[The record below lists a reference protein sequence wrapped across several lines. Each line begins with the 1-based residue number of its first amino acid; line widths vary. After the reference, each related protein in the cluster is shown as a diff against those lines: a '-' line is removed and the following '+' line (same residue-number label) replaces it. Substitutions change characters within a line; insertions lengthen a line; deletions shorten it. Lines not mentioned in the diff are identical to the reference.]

1 MKKILCFLSCLVFFV
16 TSLCATT
23 NSNTSS
29 SQTQVQA
36 KGSGVDKDRD
46 VAIKK
51 AVRQATE
58 SVVGFRLKSDQEYLK
73 KSLKGN
79 HEDSDGNKEYFYTD
93 KKGLVD
99 NIATNII
106 ADVKN
111 YQIIKEEKIDDKWYI
126 EVVVEA
132 VKIDREY
139 DIAKLSSKRR
149 TIAVLGGNSSY
160 DASFLDIG
168 PSQLST
174 DMQQNIISALVKT
187 RKFRVLDRDT
197 PDIYEAEKAFLQSED
212 VNPDEI
218 ARLGKA
224 LGADYFVL
232 FDIKDIGKVDAND
245 QKTITKK
252 SKTPKFYAIVD
263 YRIFAMATREI
274 KFSDTINVEF
284 SPKTSVKNSLGV
296 YNEVLKDLSFEMA
309 SRIIENIYPLR
320 VYAVTGQEVAIA
332 QNLVVGD
339 KYECYEL
346 GDMIKDIY
354 TGEEVDF
361 IETPV
366 GLVEVSRATA
376 KVSYA
381 RIVKGDV
388 RRGDLC
394 RKLQNL
400 DGSYKRSSG
409 AIGDTGG
416 VIINETGGVVLPF

>member
-1 MKKILCFLSCLVFFV
+1 MKKIIGFLSCLVFFSSYAV
-16 TSLCATT
+16 ANPSISTT
-23 NSNTSS
+23 K
-29 SQTQVQA
+29 TQVQA
-36 KGSGVDKDRD
+36 IGKGVDKDREI
-46 VAIKK
+46 AIKK

-79 HEDSDGNKEYFYTD
+79 HEDSSGNKEAFYTD

-99 NIATNII
+99 NIATNVT

-111 YQIIKEEKIDDKWYI
+111 YQIIKEEKIDDKWHV

-139 DIAKLSSKRR
+139 DIAKLNNKRR
-149 TIAVLGGNSSY
+149 TIAVLGGGSSY

-168 PSQLST
+168 PSGVAE
-174 DMQQNIISALVKT
+174 DMQQQIISALTST

-197 PDIYEAEKAFLQSED
+197 PSVYEAEKALIQGED
-212 VNPDEI
+212 ANPDEA
-218 ARLGKA
+218 ARLGKV

-232 FDIKDIGKVDAND
+232 FDIKDIGIVSKDN
-245 QKTITKK
+245 KK
-252 SKTPKFYAIVD
+252 SITVKSKKPKFYAMVD
-263 YRIFAMATREI
+263 YRVFAMATREI
-274 KFSDTINVEF
+274 KFSDSINVEF
-284 SPKTSVKNSLGV
+284 TPKTNVNNKLGV
-296 YNEVLKDLSFEMA
+296 YNEVLKDLALEMA
-309 SRIIENIYPLR
+309 SRIIEDIYPPR
-320 VYAVTGQEVAIA
+320 VYAVTGKEIAIA
-332 QNLVVGD
+332 QNLKVGD

-346 GDMIKDIY
+346 GDMIKDVY

-366 GLVEVSRATA
+366 GMVEVSRATA

-381 RIVKGDV
+381 RILKGDV

-394 RKLQNL
+394 RKMQNL
-400 DGSYKRSSG
+400 DGSYKRTSSESG
-409 AIGDTGG
+409 SSN
-416 VIINETGGVVLPF
+416 VIINENGGVVLPF